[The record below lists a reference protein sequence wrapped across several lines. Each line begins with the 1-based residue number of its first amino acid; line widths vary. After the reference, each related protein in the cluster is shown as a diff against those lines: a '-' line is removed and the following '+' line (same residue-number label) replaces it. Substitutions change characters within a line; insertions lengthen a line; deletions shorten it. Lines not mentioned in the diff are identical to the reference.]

1 MLALI
6 ERVESK
12 PKMDGQRAV
21 EHGCC
26 EPPPPESYKPS
37 PSSFHGLKRDQS
49 QGVIDEVGC
58 EIGQQHETRD
68 KPYAS
73 NGHGGRSIYYE
84 PPGVVYVA
92 KTGAKEGGTACR
104 AAAIAN
110 ANCLTAFLLLTASTG
125 SKFPDNRRF
134 LGACRIPQFDLC
146 KSHVRDNFLTRELEP
161 KLKREELRYERRI

>member
-26 EPPPPESYKPS
+26 EPPPPESHKPS

-92 KTGAKEGGTACR
+92 KIGAMEGAR
-104 AAAIAN
+104 HAVP
-110 ANCLTAFLLLTASTG
+110 LLLLVPIASQL
-125 SKFPDNRRF
+125 FF
-134 LGACRIPQFDLC
+134 
-146 KSHVRDNFLTRELEP
+146 
-161 KLKREELRYERRI
+161 Y

>member
-6 ERVESK
+6 ERVESE
-12 PKMDGQRAV
+12 PKMDSQRAV

-68 KPYAS
+68 KAYAS
-73 NGHGGRSIYYE
+73 NGHGAGQSTTSRRVPSTLLKS
-84 PPGVVYVA
+84 A
-92 KTGAKEGGTACR
+92 LWR
-104 AAAIAN
+104 ARHAVP
-110 ANCLTAFLLLTASTG
+110 LLLLMPIASQL
-125 SKFPDNRRF
+125 FF
-134 LGACRIPQFDLC
+134 
-146 KSHVRDNFLTRELEP
+146 
-161 KLKREELRYERRI
+161 Y